1 VAERLAH
8 LDADDLE
15 LVWLLGEAI
24 RPLDLDELTA
34 RTAPWRP
41 LSRAEIARWCAD
53 AAGRDVVMHLALL
66 AGGEHAWPPTFALT
80 PAGAALAT
88 RLRLEATYDRER
100 LRALARVAPA
110 PEAALRGELR
120 GVSGPELEDWL
131 AFARARG
138 LVVADDHDMP
148 PRWDLTE
155 AGRREARR
163 HGADRPA
170 G

>member
-8 LDADDLE
+8 LAADDLE

-41 LSRAEIARWCAD
+41 LARAEVARWCAD

-66 AGGEHAWPPTFALT
+66 AGGEHAWPPTFALS

-88 RLRLEATYDRER
+88 RLRLEAAFDGER

-110 PEAALRGELR
+110 AEAALRAELP

-138 LVVADDHDMP
+138 LVVADEHATP
-148 PRWDLTE
+148 PRWELRE
-155 AGRREARR
+155 AGRREAQRD
-163 HGADRPA
+163 GGDRP
-170 G
+170 GP